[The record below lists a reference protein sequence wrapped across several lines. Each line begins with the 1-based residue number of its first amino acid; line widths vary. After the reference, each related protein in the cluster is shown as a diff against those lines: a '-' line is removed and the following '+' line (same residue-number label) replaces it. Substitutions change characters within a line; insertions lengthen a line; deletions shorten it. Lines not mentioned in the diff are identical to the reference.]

1 MHVAS
6 IYSIWS
12 KITYTKVDTNKT
24 RALLTSAKQIG
35 NLRSSRSTQ
44 EALLNSRQKSNANNL
59 EKQLVENG
67 LLPADTDTMKKQV
80 ETMMEQANALYKEG
94 KTVEAQAMYDKISE
108 LNKQIQENTSNSLS
122 V

>member
-1 MHVAS
+1 MVQEKAS
-6 IYSIWS
+6 D
-12 KITYTKVDTNKT
+12 KNTYTKVDTNKT

-44 EALLNSRQKSNANNL
+44 EALLNSRQMSNANNNL
-59 EKQLVENG
+59 ETQLVENG